1 MRQRLPVNVFIP
13 IKYNKQRNKMTEHAL
28 KQSDTAEKKR
38 LSKRTWA
45 SIFIILLLIPVT
57 IYVGWRLGDRKYYIV
72 SLLIILYTMIP
83 FFMVFEQRKPQAREL
98 VVIAVMCAIAAASR
112 AAFIAVPF
120 FKPIAAVIII
130 TGVAFGAEAGFLT
143 GAVGAF
149 ISNFIF
155 GQGPWT
161 PWQMF
166 AYGIAGFLAGILFS
180 KGIISKKPLPLAFF
194 GAFTVLLIVGPI
206 LDSSTFFTM
215 SSMIDTSSAKVIY
228 LAGLPVNA
236 VFATCTFLT
245 LLLLSKPMFEK
256 LDRIKVKYGM
266 MDDEI

>member
-1 MRQRLPVNVFIP
+1 MTQNVL
-13 IKYNKQRNKMTEHAL
+13 N
-28 KQSDTAEKKR
+28 DTKSAEKR
-38 LSKRTWA
+38 QLSKRTLL
-45 SIFIILLLIPVT
+45 SIFIILLAIPAT
-57 IYVGWRLGDRKYYIV
+57 IYVGWRFGDRKYYIV
-72 SLLIILYTMIP
+72 SLLIIIYTMIP

-143 GAVGAF
+143 GAVSAF
-149 ISNFIF
+149 VSNFIF

-166 AYGIAGFLAGILFS
+166 AYGIAGFLAGLLFT
-180 KGIISKKPLPLAFF
+180 KGFLSKKPLPLAVF
-194 GAFTVLLIVGPI
+194 GAATVMLVVGPL
-206 LDSSTFFTM
+206 LDTSTFFTM
-215 SSMIDTSSAKVIY
+215 NSMIDTSSAKVIY
-228 LAGLPVNA
+228 MAGVPVNA

-256 LDRIKVKYGM
+256 LDRIKLKYGM
-266 MDDEI
+266 LE